1 MKDGKGRFDVLESIE
16 KHIEALKPL
25 LPKQA
30 IVCIG
35 EYAIKMLL
43 KEPSVSKEGTLPIFI
58 EKSSDEIYKWLPKGY
73 SAHLVLGFEE
83 AHIDTHFWYNVMPA
97 IIKDDSLIGSL
108 QKKPEERLRSATIFS
123 SIWDG
128 IGSAALPTLIGKFKA
143 ANIDS
148 LSIAVLPSK
157 IQPIDAHFNA
167 YAALKICSV
176 TEGAT
181 VLLMGRDQVENYE
194 GVDRNGESIKGNMVL
209 NYLLNLFL
217 TKYTLVEEISEL
229 SRTFDTKLFAPIVVT
244 GASYNVYGS
253 IENMLSAALLK
264 PFLEFDLS
272 TASLLYVVLR
282 MPMNLRDKLP
292 RGKIELSIT
301 NWFKEKTTLQSIYI
315 AEPIYTKDMT
325 DRIDAVLFVGGF
337 EIGKMLSDLEK
348 KVLQLKNIA
357 VEKGFMTED
366 GSFIIKIE
374 EKPTIAEGPIAEPSP
389 VIEEPSPSIGQEPPK
404 ESSTETVETQMTPSV
419 AEIVSVE
426 LPIPTEQS
434 KIEETPM
441 VNETQ
446 SAKSP
451 QHIVTPQSITQTQ
464 IVEDALADI
473 EKEVEPKPLEKPKR
487 TRRTKKAEA
496 PKVDEEKTQVPTN
509 QDLQEEPENID

>member
-1 MKDGKGRFDVLESIE
+1 
-16 KHIEALKPL
+16 
-25 LPKQA
+25 
-30 IVCIG
+30 
-35 EYAIKMLL
+35 MLL

-58 EKSSDEIYKWLPKGY
+58 EKSSEEIYKWLPKGY
-73 SAHLVLGFEE
+73 NAHLVLGFEE

-97 IIKDDSLIGSL
+97 IIQDDSLIRSL
-108 QKKPEERLRSATIFS
+108 QKNPGERLRSATIFS

-143 ANIDS
+143 ANMDS

-176 TEGAT
+176 TDGAT

-194 GVDRNGESIKGNMVL
+194 GVDRNGEPIKGNMVL

-253 IENMLSAALLK
+253 IENMLNTALLK
-264 PFLEFDLS
+264 PFLKFDLS

-282 MPMNLRDKLP
+282 MPMNLKDKLP
-292 RGKIELSIT
+292 RGKIELAIT

-366 GSFIIKIE
+366 GSFIIKVE
-374 EKPTIAEGPIAEPSP
+374 EKPAIAEVPIAEPSQ
-389 VIEEPSPSIGQEPPK
+389 VIVEPSPSIGQEPLK
-404 ESSTETVETQMTPSV
+404 ESSTETVETQMAPSV
-419 AEIVSVE
+419 AEIVSEE

-434 KIEETPM
+434 KIEET
-441 VNETQ
+441 Q
-446 SAKSP
+446 
-451 QHIVTPQSITQTQ
+451 
-464 IVEDALADI
+464 
-473 EKEVEPKPLEKPKR
+473 
-487 TRRTKKAEA
+487 
-496 PKVDEEKTQVPTN
+496 
-509 QDLQEEPENID
+509 